1 MGIAAGELCRYVIR
15 PTLIYLGRHS
25 QTAETLLLGVAA
37 SQSELG
43 SALHDRR
50 GHGLYRIT
58 EPRHRALWDDY
69 LALDPERA
77 SLVRGL
83 ASQHAFLSGPQLEL
97 TVNLRY
103 ATAIAWLLVEQHRP
117 ELPSPTTC
125 SPWPVSGK
133 KFFTPGPAARLHP
146 GLANLCK
153 PNESGRLLIGHF
165 ARFGKIGNF
174 GRIVLQNALSP
185 TLQPIALR

>member
-1 MGIAAGELCRYVIR
+1 MGIAASELCRYVIR

-25 QTAETLLLGVAA
+25 QTAESLLLGVAA

-58 EPRHRALWDDY
+58 ESRHRALWDSY

-117 ELPSPTTC
+117 ELPQPDDLL
-125 SPWPVSGK
+125 
-133 KFFTPGPAARLHP
+133 AMARIWKEIFHP
-146 GLANLCK
+146 Q
-153 PNESGRLLIGHF
+153 GRLRDYTQAWQTCVNPMNHV
-165 ARFGKIGNF
+165 AC
-174 GRIVLQNALSP
+174 
-185 TLQPIALR
+185 